1 MAFAIKIEN
10 CSRIAKTLMA
20 RTFHKPTKRAD
31 LIQKFLLLF
40 LEQKIDFTV
49 ISKWYVNQGMQK
61 P

>member
-20 RTFHKPTKRAD
+20 GAFHKPTKRAD

-49 ISKWYVNQGMQK
+49 ISHGT
-61 P
+61 